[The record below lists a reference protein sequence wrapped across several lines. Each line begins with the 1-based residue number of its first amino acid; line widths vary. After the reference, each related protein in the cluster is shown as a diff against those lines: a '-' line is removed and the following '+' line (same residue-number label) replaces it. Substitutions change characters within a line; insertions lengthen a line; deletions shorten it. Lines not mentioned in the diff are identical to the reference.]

1 MFPGRGGFRGGFRG
15 GWRPHGPGPFSGPR
29 HHQPFPGGWGMGP
42 PPGMPAWGGNG
53 PPPRGGF
60 RGGGGPGPRGGFRQH
75 HERKANQDTS
85 STPATTQPGVKKEE
99 VEVTQSPVKAAA
111 AAETAISK
119 EEVKKEEGQA
129 VIGGGAMI
137 KCAPCGI
144 DVIGSEVR

>member
-1 MFPGRGGFRGGFRG
+1 
-15 GWRPHGPGPFSGPR
+15 
-29 HHQPFPGGWGMGP
+29 MGP

-60 RGGGGPGPRGGFRQH
+60 RGGGGPGPRGGFRQN

-85 STPATTQPGVKKEE
+85 STPAATQPSVKKEE

-111 AAETAISK
+111 AETAISK
-119 EEVKKEEGQA
+119 AEVKKEEGQA